1 MLGSDTLN
9 AYELQIASLFIR
21 SESIRNTRISLN
33 RLHFKL
39 ESFGV
44 RPKRRIRMVKIVST
58 SRVLVAFFV
67 CAHRHCRRCRCLF
80 IFFCCCLFVIVGC
93 RVRFCFLLMANK
105 IDHICIPWTK
115 YTKLWFG
122 WLRLLMLVYLL
133 CLWMRFDCL
142 RGRDVYDIN
151 AKCATFMFS
160 FCVVPRCHMSDTF
173 LHV

>member
-1 MLGSDTLN
+1 MCVEQIECDTAVGKWYKMLGSDTLN

-80 IFFCCCLFVIVGC
+80 IFVVVACLSLLAVVYAFV
-93 RVRFCFLLMANK
+93 F
-105 IDHICIPWTK
+105 
-115 YTKLWFG
+115 
-122 WLRLLMLVYLL
+122 
-133 CLWMRFDCL
+133 CLWPTKSTTFVFLEQSTQNFDSVGYVCS
-142 RGRDVYDIN
+142 
-151 AKCATFMFS
+151 C
-160 FCVVPRCHMSDTF
+160 
-173 LHV
+173 

>member
-1 MLGSDTLN
+1 MCVEQIECDTAVGKWYKMLGSDTLN

-80 IFFCCCLFVIVGC
+80 IFF
-93 RVRFCFLLMANK
+93 FLLVCHCWLSCTLLFSAYGQQNRPHLYSLNK
-105 IDHICIPWTK
+105 VHKTLI
-115 YTKLWFG
+115 
-122 WLRLLMLVYLL
+122 RLVTFAHASVFAVSL
-133 CLWMRFDCL
+133 
-142 RGRDVYDIN
+142 N
-151 AKCATFMFS
+151 A
-160 FCVVPRCHMSDTF
+160 
-173 LHV
+173 L